1 MFFVTA
7 SPGTTGLPDIRVE
20 TSLNIPRININGK
33 GLEAEGEPPGSHRP
47 PFSHEDDIYSPNL
60 KRPSPDEP
68 ENKVSIADLK
78 HQPPSPDSG
87 GARPRCSKSVVTE
100 EEKEKSKK
108 GKSEAPLAKSIEG
121 EDDLSGG
128 DSITPT
134 PNSPLLQDQGSP
146 LTQRAARHS
155 QWSRQ
160 RDLSEGGG
168 WKVSFDDSLTQTL
181 MASFEHVPE
190 LTGHVDMDSTSCSVC
205 SSEDVSIASHL
216 SSAGPS
222 PVATSGSGP
231 STARDNTQVYSPLP
245 QVLPPPPHV
254 FADNNDED
262 DDPTLASSSDS
273 FTLEGGIPEVPSLDS
288 SPGSEGM
295 SGLSATVSPHS
306 SGTSPPL
313 SSSNNGIAADEASHP
328 SHLLKSSSNSTD
340 HSQSSQPSPTTLSA
354 PLPAQHSSADE
365 LAHSAKPFTSLGELR
380 KESLTHQRPIQHWKA
395 ESSQLM
401 SSRTEKQVGLGR
413 GPRWPFSFEISQPH
427 HSQHEGS
434 QASSDKSK
442 PYMPPTIGLQLG
454 DSKPRSKAQKSSGQ
468 RCYIRG
474 RNKSRHSGTKS

>member
-1 MFFVTA
+1 MY
-7 SPGTTGLPDIRVE
+7 
-20 TSLNIPRININGK
+20 N
-33 GLEAEGEPPGSHRP
+33 
-47 PFSHEDDIYSPNL
+47 PNL

-68 ENKVSIADLK
+68 VDKISITDLK
-78 HQPPSPDSG
+78 QQPPSPDSG
-87 GARPRCSKSVVTE
+87 GARPRCSKPALSE
-100 EEKEKSKK
+100 EEQKSSKK
-108 GKSEAPLAKSIEG
+108 CANEAPLAKSIEG

-134 PNSPLLQDQGSP
+134 QVSPILQDSSP
-146 LTQRAARHS
+146 LTRRAARHT
-155 QWSRQ
+155 QWSSR
-160 RDLSEGGG
+160 RDVSEGGG

-190 LTGHVDMDSTSCSVC
+190 LAGHVDMDSTSCSVC

-231 STARDNTQVYSPLP
+231 STAQDNTQVYSPLP
-245 QVLPPPPHV
+245 QVVPPPPPV

-306 SGTSPPL
+306 STTSPPL
-313 SSSNNGIAADEASHP
+313 SSSNNGASVDIVSHP
-328 SHLLKSSSNSTD
+328 RHLLKSSSNSTE

-354 PLPAQHSSADE
+354 PLPAQHSSVGE
-365 LAHSAKPFTSLGELR
+365 LADSAKSFSSLGELR
-380 KESLTHQRPIQHWKA
+380 KENLTHQRPIQHWRA
-395 ESSQLM
+395 EGSQLL
-401 SSRTEKQVGLGR
+401 SSRMEEKQLDLGR

-427 HSQHEGS
+427 HSQQDGS
-434 QASSDKSK
+434 HASSDKGK
-442 PYMPPTIGLQLG
+442 PFTPQTIGLQLG

-474 RNKSRHSGTKS
+474 RNRSRHSGPKS